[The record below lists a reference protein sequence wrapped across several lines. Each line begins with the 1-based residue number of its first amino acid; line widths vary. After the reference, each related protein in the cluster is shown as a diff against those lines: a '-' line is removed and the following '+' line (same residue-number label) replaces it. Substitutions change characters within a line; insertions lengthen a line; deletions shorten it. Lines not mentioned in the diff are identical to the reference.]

1 MKIKNY
7 AFLGLY
13 LTLFSQSFGVELTVE
28 DVIERARLSNNQIKI
43 QGLNTNIQEKNKDKA
58 FKNLILP
65 PINLSVE
72 EEWDIVKDQGFGA
85 NEIEAVIPV
94 FVGGKNIN
102 SYKKAKANFQIA
114 EKDEILM
121 TSAVEELV
129 VSTFFQSLNYKK
141 QIEITDKAI
150 EAMGKQKERLSAL
163 FEGGKLVPK
172 SELLKVEASIEKN
185 GGIKLQNIKNE
196 KLSMGRL
203 SKMLNYPLD
212 TTYDEMVFDIDDYLL
227 TKKDIKDN
235 LNKNIEMT
243 ALGTK
248 EKLKVDV
255 AEYNLNIAKAD
266 MYPVIYMKPSYT
278 YKNKVGDK
286 LVKRDVDDR
295 YVFEVGFNW
304 YFRWGGTVDNIK
316 QQKWAYEK
324 SLLEYED
331 NMKGITLEVENK
343 YREIET
349 YYGQSIAAEKEVAL
363 LKENME
369 LDGMRYENELITTF
383 DYLNSVNSY
392 RTAQAEYFEIVRN
405 LVLSIMTFENM
416 YK

>member
-114 EKDEILM
+114 EKEEILM

-185 GGIKLQNIKNE
+185 KGIKLQNIKNE